1 MQMLTF
7 EQAWRQLLD
16 HAQVRTAVHSVPLD
30 SALGRVLAEDVVST
44 INVPDRPVSTMDG
57 YALCA
62 LDYAPDRRFAI
73 SQRIVAGTQPKEH
86 RKGTVAR
93 IFTGA
98 PVPENA
104 FVVIPQ
110 EQAQVHED
118 GTVSFTPPAVK
129 PWQNIRRT
137 GEDIEADKVL
147 LPAGTRLNPQRLGLL
162 AAIGVPTVKVY
173 RPLKVVTFTSG
184 DELVMPGEPLAPG
197 KIYNANLFM
206 LKGLLARLGVEVIDL
221 GQVADTLSDT
231 VQALA
236 QAADLGDVIITTGG
250 VSVGEEDHLKPAVA
264 QLGEL
269 AMWQVKMKPGK
280 PLAYGHVK
288 GTPFIGLP
296 GNPVSAFATF
306 HLFAQFFLRASE
318 GEKVAFPEPI
328 WVKAGFTRSR
338 PGPRRD
344 FARARL
350 QARAQDNWAVLYP
363 NQGSAVLTSVHWAE
377 GFAVIPEDTTITEG
391 EKVAF
396 YPFARLMA

>member
-1 MQMLTF
+1 MLTF
-7 EQAWRQLLD
+7 EQAWAQLLNN
-16 HAQVRTAVHSVPLD
+16 AQVRTAVQTLPLEV
-30 SALGRVLAEDVVST
+30 ALGRVLAEDVVST

-62 LDYAPDRRFAI
+62 LDYAPDRRFEI
-73 SQRIVAGTQPKEH
+73 SQRIPAGTQPQAHK
-86 RKGTVAR
+86 KGTVAR

-137 GEDIEADKVL
+137 GEDIEAGKVL
-147 LPAGTRLNPQRLGLL
+147 VAAGTRLKPQTLGLL
-162 AAIGVPTVKVY
+162 ASIGVPAVKVY
-173 RPLKVVTFTSG
+173 RPLKVVTFTTG

-197 KIYNANLFM
+197 KIYNSNLFV
-206 LKGLLARLGVEVIDL
+206 LKGLLARLGMEVIDL
-221 GQVADTLSDT
+221 GQVADTLPAT
-231 VQALA
+231 VEALEK
-236 QAADLGDVIITTGG
+236 AAELGDVIITTGG
-250 VSVGEEDHLKPAVA
+250 VSVGEEDHLKPAVE

-269 AMWQVKMKPGK
+269 AMWKVKMKPGK

-306 HLFAQFFLRASE
+306 HLLAQFYLRASE
-318 GEKVAFPEPI
+318 GEQVALPEPL

-350 QARAQDNWAVLYP
+350 QAREQENWAVLYP
-363 NQGSAVLTSVHWAE
+363 NQGSGVLTSVHWAE
-377 GFAVIPEDTTITEG
+377 GFAVIPEETTITEG
-391 EKVAF
+391 EKIAF
-396 YPFARLMA
+396 YPFERLMA